1 MLKNKLH
8 KILISGGL
16 VKKFVIWTAVIIML
30 IGALTTV
37 FVQINVSNTL
47 SEEFRERGQVVSRN
61 LATSSVEPLLIE
73 DTVNLHRLVGNI
85 KSMEKDIK
93 YVYIIDKKGKVLAH
107 TFEGGFPSDLLS
119 INTDAMSRRLDTGD
133 GHVIDIT
140 APILDGRAGFVHV
153 GMDETYL
160 HEKIARTRDFIII
173 LTFIVGA
180 AGVMMAYIA
189 GSHLTKPIRALVKG
203 AEEIGRGN
211 LGYQIDA
218 VSNDETHILSEAF
231 DQMSYNLNNNIS
243 ELRASEEKY
252 RKLVDG
258 ISDAVI
264 LIDSQKKI
272 LSWNRAAQWTFG
284 WSFNEVAGMKINI
297 LYLPD
302 TGADEKWEF
311 SDGEYV
317 FIKKN
322 GLTFPGI
329 IKIKPLQE
337 GEDAGYVVAIRDVTD
352 QKEMEKLESHLLQSE
367 KLATIGQLA
376 AGAAHEI
383 NNPLANI
390 TLYTQ
395 MLMKKTED
403 ESVRGKLSIINEEA
417 NRAAYI
423 VKGLLE
429 FAHQSEPKLSPTD
442 MNTEIDKVISI
453 MNPQF
458 KNIKVTTVFEP
469 LPYISA
475 DGAQIQQ
482 VIMNILT
489 NSIQSITENGEI
501 IVKTQAK
508 KNYIEI
514 TISDNGCGIPEENMD
529 KIFDPFFTTKG
540 PGEGTGLG
548 LSICYGIIKRH
559 NGSIEVKS
567 DAGKGTTFIIKLPV

>member
-1 MLKNKLH
+1 MLKNKLD

-16 VKKFVIWTAVIIML
+16 VKKFVIWIAVIIMF
-30 IGALTTV
+30 IGTMTTV
-37 FVQINVSNTL
+37 FVQINMSNTL

-61 LATSSVEPLLIE
+61 LASSSVEPLLIE
-73 DTVNLHRLVGNI
+73 DTVNLHRLVKNI
-85 KSMEKDIK
+85 KNMEKDIK
-93 YVYIIDKKGKVLAH
+93 YVYIIDTKGKVLAH

-160 HEKIARTRDFIII
+160 HEKIGRTRDFIIMF
-173 LTFIVGA
+173 TFIVGA
-180 AGVMMAYIA
+180 AGVIMAYIA

-203 AEEIGRGN
+203 AEEIGKGN
-211 LGYQIDA
+211 FEYHIDA

-231 DQMSYNLNNNIS
+231 NQMSYNLNNNIS

-264 LIDSQKKI
+264 SIDSQKKI
-272 LSWNRAAQWTFG
+272 LSWNRAAQRMFG
-284 WSFNEVAGMKINI
+284 WSFKEVAGMKIDI
-297 LYLPD
+297 LSPPD
-302 TGADEKWEF
+302 AIKIGRL

-317 FIKKN
+317 FIKKG
-322 GLTFPGI
+322 GLTLSGSAR
-329 IKIKPLQE
+329 IKPLQE
-337 GEDAGYVVAIRDVTD
+337 GEDTGYAVVIRDITD
-352 QKEMEKLESHLLQSE
+352 HKAMEKLERQLLQSE
-367 KLATIGQLA
+367 KLATIGHLA
-376 AGAAHEI
+376 AGVAHEI

-390 TLYTQ
+390 SLYTQ
-395 MLMKKTED
+395 MLIKRTKD
-403 ESVRGKLSIINEEA
+403 ESVKSKLKIINDEA

-429 FAHQSEPKLSPTD
+429 FSRQSEPKLGPT
-442 MNTEIDKVISI
+442 NINAEVDKVLNILS
-453 MNPQF
+453 PQLR
-458 KNIKVTTVFEP
+458 NIKVTADLQP
-469 LPYISA
+469 LPSIMA
-475 DGAQIQQ
+475 DSGQIGQ
-482 VIMNILT
+482 VLMNILT
-489 NSIQSITENGEI
+489 NSIQAITNDGEI
-501 IVKTQAK
+501 IVKTNANQGHV
-508 KNYIEI
+508 EI
-514 TISDNGCGIPEENMD
+514 GISDNGCGIPRENLA

-567 DAGKGTTFIIKLPV
+567 DVGKGTIFTIKLPV